1 MELLCTSIS
10 STAGMICCGAWA
22 CFIAQRRSLGLL
34 EGCWQPDWRPLSIM
48 DTITGLGSSLVSEKF
63 AAGGISTGPLTP
75 VLVEGIM
82 TTIFGIICFFFMPHT
97 PADAKFLTEEERAAA
112 MFRLRQDA
120 HGATDIADVNEEK
133 FDWRWV
139 RMALKA
145 PQTWLS
151 SLIWFFVLIPL
162 YVSLALRNLWQC
174 IGGCND

>member
-1 MELLCTSIS
+1 
-10 STAGMICCGAWA
+10 
-22 CFIAQRRSLGLL
+22 
-34 EGCWQPDWRPLSIM
+34 
-48 DTITGLGSSLVSEKF
+48 
-63 AAGGISTGPLTP
+63 
-75 VLVEGIM
+75 M

-97 PADAKFLTEEERAAA
+97 PADAKFLTEEERGAA

-120 HGATDIADVNEEK
+120 HGATDIEDVNEEK

-162 YVSLALRNLWQC
+162 YVSLRLEIYSTAVNEGLCLLTLSRRASHSFCRRSLRVWDTRTRLLRSFSRYLLTWQLSSWYFVPRSC
-174 IGGCND
+174 PTKLRLADRSWLEAVLSPLLDMSCCW